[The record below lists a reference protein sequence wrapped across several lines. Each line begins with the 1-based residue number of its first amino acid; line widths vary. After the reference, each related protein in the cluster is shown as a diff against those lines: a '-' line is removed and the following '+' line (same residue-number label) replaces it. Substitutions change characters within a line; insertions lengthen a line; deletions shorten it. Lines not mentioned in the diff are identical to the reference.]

1 MKCPNCLTGFLQFEI
16 GYIVYNEGMG
26 AVHSE
31 DRIVCVNCS
40 RYRYLTEQEPDPS
53 PKGRATALPVEVLA
67 ATAPPAALRRAR
79 RYMNAQGTKA
89 KGKRRYRQASE
100 QAADETYDT
109 GYDGYGID
117 GSE

>member
-1 MKCPNCLTGFLQFEI
+1 MKCPHCLTGFLAYEI

-31 DRIVCVNCS
+31 DRVVCINCS
-40 RYRYLTEQEPDPS
+40 RYRYLTEQEADPS

-79 RYMNAQGTKA
+79 RYMNGIKGA
-89 KGKRRYRQASE
+89 KTYSGQDDGQETE
-100 QAADETYDT
+100 QADAS
-109 GYDGYGID
+109 DGI
-117 GSE
+117 EV